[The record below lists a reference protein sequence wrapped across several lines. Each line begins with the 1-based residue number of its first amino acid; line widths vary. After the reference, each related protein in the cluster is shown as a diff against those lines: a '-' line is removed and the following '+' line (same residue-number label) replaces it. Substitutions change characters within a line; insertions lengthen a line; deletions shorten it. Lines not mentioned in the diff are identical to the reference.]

1 MAFNYRP
8 WKFLN
13 ITCRMGIIVVESLDS
28 LSDDEFRF
36 VETSRLKEMYTHCC
50 AAKKHCKPIIHSS
63 NLTRDDAVGNKPLLN
78 QNSVLESASIE

>member
-13 ITCRMGIIVVESLDS
+13 ITWMGIIVESLDS
-28 LSDDEFRF
+28 LSGDEFRF

-63 NLTRDDAVGNKPLLN
+63 NLTSDDAIGNKPILN
-78 QNSVLESASIE
+78 KNSVLESAQH